1 MSEPDFCSFMRAAA
15 ARNTVKVP
23 LRWVAM
29 TGSHSSSDML
39 NSIRSRRMPA
49 GQTTPSI
56 LPNCST
62 AVFTIRSPPDI
73 SATESAT
80 AMAVPPA
87 WVISLTTASATS
99 LLGSLPSWA
108 TP

>member
-15 ARNTVKVP
+15 ARKTVKVP

-39 NSIRSRRMPA
+39 NSIRSRRIPA
-49 GQTTPSI
+49 GHTTPSI

-62 AVFTIRSPPDI
+62 AVATMRSPPAM

-80 AMAVPPA
+80 ATAVPPPSA
-87 WVISLTTASATS
+87 ISSTTASATS
-99 LLGSLPSWA
+99 LVGSDPSGA